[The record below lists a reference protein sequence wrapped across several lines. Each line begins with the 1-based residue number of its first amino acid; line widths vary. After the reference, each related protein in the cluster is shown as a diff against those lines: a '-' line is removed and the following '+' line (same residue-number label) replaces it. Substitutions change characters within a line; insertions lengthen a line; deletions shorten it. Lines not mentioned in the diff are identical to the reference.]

1 MFTQSLAN
9 KVLIKSF
16 SQIPSIR
23 LTKSLS
29 TPGLL
34 RVFFLPE
41 KNVIL
46 SNACMCLSIDMI
58 TLLELS

>member
-34 RVFFLPE
+34 RVFFTR